1 MAAQEAATAADV
13 VGRLAGKVAIVTG
26 ASRGIGL
33 AVAQRLLD
41 EGGQVCITARKPDVL
56 KEAAA
61 ELGDSDRVLTVAGK
75 AHDPEHQADTVAQ
88 VMEQFGRIDIL
99 VNNVGTSP
107 VFGPL
112 MELEQAAAAK
122 ILEVNVLSALAWT
135 QQVVAASMRDGGGG
149 AIVNMA
155 SVAGVGVS
163 PGIGMY
169 GVSKAALMNLTKQLA
184 FELGPDIRVNAVA
197 PAVVKTKFATPLYE
211 GREEEVAATYPLR
224 RLGVPDDIGSVVAFL
239 ASDDSSWMTGQTL
252 VVDGGVTLTAV

>member
-1 MAAQEAATAADV
+1 MRVRDEATTAHTL
-13 VGRLAGKVAIVTG
+13 GRLAGQVAIITG
-26 ASRGIGL
+26 GSRGIGL
-33 AVAQRLLD
+33 AIAQRLLD
-41 EGGQVCITARKPDVL
+41 DGAEVCITARKPGVL

-61 ELGDSDRVLTVAGK
+61 TLGDSDRVLTVAGK
-75 AHDPEHQADTVAQ
+75 AHDPQHQADTVAQ
-88 VMEQFGRIDIL
+88 VTKQFGRIDIL

-112 MELEQAAAAK
+112 MDLEQAAAAK
-122 ILEVNVLSALAWT
+122 ILEVNVLSALGWT
-135 QQVVAASMRDGGGG
+135 QHVVAASMREHGG

-184 FELGPDIRVNAVA
+184 VELGPAIRVNAVA
-197 PAVVKTKFATPLYE
+197 PAVVKTKFAAALYE
-211 GREEEVAATYPLR
+211 GKEDEVAATYPLR
-224 RLGVPDDIGSVVAFL
+224 RLGVPDDVGSVVAFL

-252 VVDGGVTLTAV
+252 VIDGGVTLVGV